1 MQNIYDTLTSP
12 QSLVSVVYA
21 DVGRSVPRRT
31 ERERE
36 RERERVGGQRGRF
49 LEQQPSNLTIK
60 RHVEA

>member
-36 RERERVGGQRGRF
+36 REREWGDREDDF
-49 LEQQPSNLTIK
+49 
-60 RHVEA
+60 